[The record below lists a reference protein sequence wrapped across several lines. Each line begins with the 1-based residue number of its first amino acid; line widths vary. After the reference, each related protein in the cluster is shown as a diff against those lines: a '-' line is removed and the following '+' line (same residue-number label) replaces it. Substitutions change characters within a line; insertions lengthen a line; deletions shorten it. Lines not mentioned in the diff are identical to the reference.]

1 MRLKTGLR
9 SIPLALALLSGCSKE
24 PSPEPTTASTTTAPA
39 EPLEPELNPGEVTFG
54 SGTEQVV
61 AYLARPEGPGP
72 FPALMVIHEWWGL
85 NGQVRGMADQLARE
99 GYLSLAVD
107 LYRGKETSDPDQA
120 HELMRG
126 LPEDRALRDLAAAY
140 AYLKASPDVN
150 PDRIGSI
157 GWCMGGSYSL
167 KLAMAEPTLAAC
179 AVYYGA
185 IPTES
190 ESLSAIQ
197 APVIGFFGEKDEGI
211 PEASVLDF
219 ETAMNGLGKSVSV
232 HVYRNAGHAFAN
244 SEGRSFHRE
253 AAQDAWKKLT
263 AFLAQHLKGA

>member
-1 MRLKTGLR
+1 M
-9 SIPLALALLSGCSKE
+9 
-24 PSPEPTTASTTTAPA
+24 TTTTTTADAAPV
-39 EPLEPELNPGEVTFG
+39 EPVLGSGEVAFDSG
-54 SGTEQVV
+54 SEQVV
-61 AYLARPEGPGP
+61 GYLARPKGQGP
-72 FPALMVIHEWWGL
+72 FPALVVIHEWWGL
-85 NGQVRGMADQLARE
+85 NEQIRGMADQLARE

-107 LYRGKETSDPDQA
+107 LYRGKQTGDPDQA

-126 LPEDRALRDLAAAY
+126 LPEDRALRDLSAAL
-140 AYLKASPDVN
+140 AYLKASPEVQ

-167 KLAMAEPTLAAC
+167 KLAMAEPALSAC

-185 IPTES
+185 LPTEPG
-190 ESLSAIQ
+190 SLSTIG

-219 ETAMNGLGKSVSV
+219 ETAMQRLGKTVSV

-244 SEGRSFHRE
+244 PEGKSFHRQ
-253 AAQDAWKKLT
+253 AAEDAWKKLT
-263 AFLAQHLKGA
+263 AFLEQHLKGA